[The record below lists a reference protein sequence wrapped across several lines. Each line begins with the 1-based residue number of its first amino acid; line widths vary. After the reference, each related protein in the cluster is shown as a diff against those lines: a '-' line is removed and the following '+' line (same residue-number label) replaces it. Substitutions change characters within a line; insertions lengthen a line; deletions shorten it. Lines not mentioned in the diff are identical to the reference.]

1 MDVAYPPARKILSGS
16 AVSLT
21 DKSMS
26 KSEIVTL
33 ELPEH
38 VVRSAQAMAARTHR
52 RVEEV
57 LVDWI
62 DQAATEVP
70 VDCLSD
76 EEILG
81 LCDMQMADEDQNELS
96 HLLARNREGQ
106 LDNTDHARLD
116 ALMQMYRR
124 GLVRKAHVWKV
135 AVARGLRTALT

>member
-1 MDVAYPPARKILSGS
+1 M
-16 AVSLT
+16 
-21 DKSMS
+21 
-26 KSEIVTL
+26 SEIVTL

-38 VVRSAQAMAARTHR
+38 VVRSAQAVAARTHR

-70 VDCLSD
+70 IDCLSD

-96 HLLARNREGQ
+96 YLLARNREGQ

-116 ALMQMYRR
+116 ALMQMYRQ
-124 GLVRKAHVWKV
+124 GIVRKAQAWKV

>member
-1 MDVAYPPARKILSGS
+1 M
-16 AVSLT
+16 
-21 DKSMS
+21 
-26 KSEIVTL
+26 SEIVTL

-38 VVRSAQAMAARTHR
+38 VVRSAQAVAARTHR

-70 VDCLSD
+70 IDCLSD

-96 HLLARNREGQ
+96 YLFARNREGQ

-124 GLVRKAHVWKV
+124 GIVRKAQAWKV

>member
-1 MDVAYPPARKILSGS
+1 M
-16 AVSLT
+16 
-21 DKSMS
+21 
-26 KSEIVTL
+26 SEIVTL

-38 VVRSAQAMAARTHR
+38 VVRSAQAVAARTHR

-62 DQAATEVP
+62 DQAAPEVP
-70 VDCLSD
+70 IDCLSD

-96 HLLARNREGQ
+96 YLLARNREGQ

-124 GLVRKAHVWKV
+124 GIVRKAQAWKV